1 MVIRKIASHAVFQA
15 EKHGKSNLVRGEHL
29 FAGLN
34 TFEPGQ
40 VQAVHAHAGQD
51 KLYYIVE
58 GEAIVD
64 VGGEESHAGPTDLI
78 LAASGVPHGIR
89 NPGPGRLV
97 VMVVFGPPPAA
108 KG

>member
-1 MVIRKIASHAVFQA
+1 MVIRQIASRAVFQP
-15 EKHGKSNLVRGEHL
+15 EKHGKSNLVRGEFL

-40 VQAVHAHAGQD
+40 TQPVHAHQGQD

-64 VGGEESHAGPTDLI
+64 IGGEESRVGPTDLI
-78 LAASGVPHGIR
+78 LAPSGVPHGIR
-89 NPGPGRLV
+89 NAGDGRLI

-108 KG
+108 KS

>member
-1 MVIRKIASHAVFQA
+1 MVIRKIASHAVFQP

-40 VQAVHAHAGQD
+40 TQPVHAHSGQD
-51 KLYYIVE
+51 KLYYVVE
-58 GEAIVD
+58 GEGIVD
-64 VGGEESHAGPTDLI
+64 VGGAESQVGPTDLI
-78 LAASGVPHGIR
+78 LAPAGIPHGIR
-89 NPGPGRLV
+89 NSGAGRLV
-97 VMVVFGPPPAA
+97 VMVVFAPPPAV

>member
-1 MVIRKIASHAVFQA
+1 MVIRKVASHAVFQA
-15 EKHGKSNLVRGEHL
+15 EKHGKSNLVRGEFL

-58 GEAIVD
+58 GEAVVNI
-64 VGGEESHAGPTDLI
+64 GGEESNVGATDLV
-78 LAASGVPHGIR
+78 LAPSGVPHGIR
-89 NPGPGRLV
+89 NKGAGRLI

-108 KG
+108 K